1 MGWFQRLRGG
11 VQPRDKPNEASKVA
25 IAVGAKDDGRSTM
38 TYNDKS
44 ITFDVVFCIKRGTNW
59 QAIWKAYSCWSC

>member
-11 VQPRDKPNEASKVA
+11 VQPRDKPNEASKVE

-44 ITFDVVFCIKRGTNW
+44 ITFNGDLASYDYDNILRDK
-59 QAIWKAYSCWSC
+59 